1 MSWVMVGAAA
11 VSVAGSVYSS
21 NQQKK
26 AAKGAANAQTQAAQD
41 ANATQLQMFN
51 QSRQDQMPWLTTGSS
66 ALNKLAGMYGLGTAQ
81 FQPGSYDPNAMPA
94 QTPIAA
100 GVSQGLQGGG
110 IGENRFPAGGYAPGS
125 AGAVLGAGG
134 GGPGVQAGYEQA
146 QPVGGAQGSGNNFA
160 AFYDSPDYQFA
171 LQQGFQGLDRSAA
184 ARGRLESG
192 GYGQDLV
199 KYGQGMAAQ
208 QLNTYTNRLAAIA
221 GVGQTA
227 ANQMGAMGQNYANAY
242 GQNVQNAGMARAS
255 GYAAN
260 ANANSNLANGIGQ
273 GANYLAQY
281 YKNNSWN
288 QPTGYSPNDNPM
300 TI

>member
-1 MSWVMVGAAA
+1 MAEIWGAALVVGA
-11 VSVAGSVYSS
+11 SLYSA

-26 AAKGAANAQTQAAQD
+26 AAKGATNAQTQASAD

-66 ALNKLAGMYGLGTAQ
+66 ALNKLAGMYELGTAQ
-81 FQPGSYDPNAMPA
+81 FQPGSYDPNMA

-100 GVSQGLQGGG
+100 GVSQGLQPQPAQGGM
-110 IGENRFPAGGYAPGS
+110 GENRFPAGGYAPGS
-125 AGAVLGAGG
+125 AGALLGAGG

-146 QPVGGAQGSGNNFA
+146 TPVGGAQGSGNNFA

-208 QLNTYTNRLAAIA
+208 QLNTYANRLADIA
-221 GVGQTA
+221 GIGHDA
-227 ANQMGAMGQNYANAY
+227 ANQTGALGQNYANAY
-242 GQNVQNAGMARAS
+242 GQNTLNAGAARAS

-260 ANANSNLANGIGQ
+260 ANANSNMANGIGQ